1 MNIGGFENE
10 SSTQGKLL
18 GMIIDNSFKFV
29 SHVRNLCKNASRKV
43 HALARISPYMS
54 VTNKQTITILNTF
67 FVSQFSY
74 FLYAWI
80 CYSKTLNN
88 RIKKAL
94 WKIERCLCVIYNDKK
109 SKFQKM
115 LGVDKSVLI
124 HYQYLQVLATEMYKV
139 TKGYP
144 RMFWQT
150 ISCPETS
157 LITICAILLV
167 LRCL

>member
-29 SHVRNLCKNASRKV
+29 SHVRNLCKSASRKV

-80 CYSKTLNN
+80 SYSETLNN

-94 WKIERCLCVIYNDKK
+94 
-109 SKFQKM
+109 
-115 LGVDKSVLI
+115 
-124 HYQYLQVLATEMYKV
+124 
-139 TKGYP
+139 
-144 RMFWQT
+144 
-150 ISCPETS
+150 
-157 LITICAILLV
+157 
-167 LRCL
+167 